1 MAEVEP
7 GGSRTSLVL
16 VDTSALFALHRAADE
31 FHGRAWAEY
40 ERLLDH
46 GLSLWTTSYVLVET
60 VALMDRRLGFAS
72 VLDFEGWREAHIEV
86 LWIDA
91 SSHEEAWRQYATHQG
106 RDLNFVD
113 WTTVVVSQ
121 GIGAT
126 IFTFDSDF
134 ANQGMPV
141 IPA

>member
-7 GGSRTSLVL
+7 SGTRTSLVL

-46 GLSLWTTSYVLVET
+46 GLSFWTTSYVLVET

-86 LWIDA
+86 CGSMQVPTRKLGANIQRIKG
-91 SSHEEAWRQYATHQG
+91 EA
-106 RDLNFVD
+106 
-113 WTTVVVSQ
+113 
-121 GIGAT
+121 
-126 IFTFDSDF
+126 
-134 ANQGMPV
+134 
-141 IPA
+141 